1 MNKDFKD
8 FETIL
13 NEHQDTM
20 AMLIR
25 KELSDISVN
34 ISFTNDSEGFEEFT
48 HILLSK
54 VPVISYRTSLEL
66 LKDYHL
72 WLTSENDK

>member
-20 AMLIR
+20 TMLIR

-48 HILLSK
+48 RILLSK
-54 VPVISYRTSLEL
+54 VPVISYRTCLEL
-66 LKDYHL
+66 LKAYHL
-72 WLTSENDK
+72 WLTSQDDK

>member
-20 AMLIR
+20 TMLIR

-48 HILLSK
+48 RILLSK
-54 VPVISYRTSLEL
+54 VPVISYRTSLKL
-66 LKDYHL
+66 LKAYHL
-72 WLTSENDK
+72 WLTSENDE

>member
-20 AMLIR
+20 TMLIH

-34 ISFTNDSEGFEEFT
+34 ISDVS
-48 HILLSK
+48 I
-54 VPVISYRTSLEL
+54 
-66 LKDYHL
+66 
-72 WLTSENDK
+72 

>member
-1 MNKDFKD
+1 MNKYFKD
-8 FETIL
+8 FETVL

-20 AMLIR
+20 TMLIR
-25 KELSDISVN
+25 KE
-34 ISFTNDSEGFEEFT
+34 
-48 HILLSK
+48 LSK

-66 LKDYHL
+66 LKAYHL